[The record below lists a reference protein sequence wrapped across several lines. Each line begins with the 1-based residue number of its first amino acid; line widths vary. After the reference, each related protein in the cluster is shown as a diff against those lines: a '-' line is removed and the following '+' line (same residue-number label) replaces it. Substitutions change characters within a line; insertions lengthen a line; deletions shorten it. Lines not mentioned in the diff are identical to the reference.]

1 MEKKILKSLLKYV
14 VGWGGRG
21 SSDQNTDL
29 RYLEGKQANCSRN
42 TGIAACRVGGGGG
55 WVATTV
61 KLTEMNHSLHQAFP
75 WKLSL

>member
-55 WVATTV
+55 
-61 KLTEMNHSLHQAFP
+61 
-75 WKLSL
+75 